1 MVRATRRIAIVLA
14 LVVAGGALAGRV
26 PATTPRFLP
35 DDPLAVEPETQ
46 DAGAAAPR
54 EIDLVWDLAEN
65 LFGRPGDTARDVP
78 AANVNTIDEVPDS
91 GWFTNRILS
100 RPLSLDEAVRG
111 PLAGPGPADGAWIV
125 THPKSAGFAPGFR
138 MRDRAG
144 TVWFV
149 SLDPTGFDE
158 SATGALAVANKLFWA
173 LGYFQVE
180 DHLTWVRADQLTIA
194 DTARVRAESGR
205 LRPMRRAD
213 LDAVLARAARGPDG
227 RYRAV
232 ASRGL
237 PGTILG
243 GFEYHG
249 TRPDDPNDVVPH
261 EHRRELRALK
271 VFGAWVNL
279 VDMKAGNTLDIVV
292 PGPAGRRVV
301 RHYLQDV
308 GSTFGAGATGPRQF
322 DEGWESL
329 LDTPRVLARLFTFGL
344 YMRPWQR
351 VRYMELPSVGRFE
364 GDRFDPRTWSPRVPP
379 AAFRHAG
386 ADDEFWAARRVMAF
400 SDAMIRAVVHTGNY
414 SDSRAEQLLAD
425 VLIKRRDAIGRAYLP
440 AITPLADFAFDEAR
454 GLTFVNVAAA
464 AGVAAAPGGGYRLQW
479 LETDNATGATAPI
492 GDESAADPA
501 GTPPPD
507 ALPDGVSAALTA
519 RVWALDPRHPAWR
532 TPVDAS
538 FMRASEGWRLV
549 GLDRMP

>member
-1 MVRATRRIAIVLA
+1 MAAHRWR
-14 LVVAGGALAGRV
+14 VVAVVALAAAVAAGPR
-26 PATTPRFLP
+26 AATPRFFP
-35 DDPLAVEPETQ
+35 DDPLTVEPETQ
-46 DAGAAAPR
+46 DAAKAAPR

-65 LFGRPGDTARDVP
+65 LFGRPGDKTRGVRAG
-78 AANVNTIDEVPDS
+78 NVNTIDEVPDS
-91 GWFTNRILS
+91 GWFTNRILARS
-100 RPLSLDEAVRG
+100 LSMDELVRG
-111 PLAGPGPADGAWIV
+111 PLTGAGPADGPWTI
-125 THPKSAGFAPGFR
+125 THPKTAGFAPGFR
-138 MRDRAG
+138 MRDRDG

-149 SLDPTGFDE
+149 SFDPVGFDE

-173 LGYFQVE
+173 LGYYQVE
-180 DHLTWVRADQLTIA
+180 NHLAWVHPDQLTIA

-213 LDAVLARAARGPDG
+213 LDAVLARAARAPDG

-279 VDMKAGNTLDIVV
+279 VDMKAGNTLDVVV
-292 PGPAGRRVV
+292 PGPAGRHVV

-308 GSTFGAGATGPRQF
+308 GSTFGAGANGPHEF

-329 LDTPRVLARLFTFGL
+329 LDTPQVLARLVTFGL

-351 VRYMELPSVGRFE
+351 VRYMELPSIGRFE

-379 AAFRHAG
+379 AAFRHAR

-400 SDAMIRAVVHTGNY
+400 SDAMIRAVVHTGGY
-414 SDSRAEQLLAD
+414 SDARAEQLLGD

-440 AITPLADFAFDEAR
+440 AITPLADFAFDPAR
-454 GLTFVNVAAA
+454 GLTFVNVAQA
-464 AGVAAAPGGGYRLQW
+464 AGVAAAPAAGYRVQW
-479 LETDNATGATAPI
+479 LRLDNVTGATTPI
-492 GDESAADPA
+492 GAEAAAAPA
-501 GTPPPD
+501 GTAAPATWPEGPD
-507 ALPDGVSAALTA
+507 AVLTA
-519 RVWALDPRHPAWR
+519 RVWADDPRYPAWR
-532 TPVDAS
+532 APVDAS
-538 FMRASEGWRLV
+538 FMRAGAGWRLV
-549 GLDRMP
+549 GVDRQR